1 MAAPFRGCVQQT
13 LDRNRRSVS
22 TSQEVARILPA
33 DCRVGRRLRLW
44 RDGSS
49 RMRALEPLN
58 FFQGVAH
65 GPCNLHIARAGTDGG
80 RQADHRLGT
89 PPTLC
94 QFVSREQCGEG
105 CVHGL
110 VWFSCSL
117 GDCCPHPVI
126 RRHDVWP
133 VIRLFL
139 SSTGTHRRHTAATHQ
154 TPHRVHPRR
163 PGSGCGPEWNRHS
176 APPARG

>member
-1 MAAPFRGCVQQT
+1 MAAPFRGGVQQT
-13 LDRNRRSVS
+13 LDRDRRSVS
-22 TSQEVARILPA
+22 TSQEVAPILPA
-33 DCRVGRRLRLW
+33 DCRVGRRLCLW

-65 GPCNLHIARAGTDGG
+65 GPGNLHIAWADTDGG

-94 QFVSREQCGEG
+94 QFVSREQYGG
-105 CVHGL
+105 GGLHGF
-110 VWFSCSL
+110 WWSSCSL

-126 RRHDVWP
+126 RRRDVWP

-139 SSTGTHRRHTAATHQ
+139 PSAVGPRRHTAATHQ
-154 TPHRVHPRR
+154 TPLRVHLRQPA
-163 PGSGCGPEWNRHS
+163 PGCLLEWCHHS
-176 APPARG
+176 APPVPG